1 MTLEG
6 SVAEY
11 MSHMQKRKFRR
22 ILHIYEY
29 PVLQEKDDLRIDC
42 QIDFQ
47 PIIK

>member
-11 MSHMQKRKFRR
+11 MSHMRKRKFAAFY
-22 ILHIYEY
+22 IYEY
-29 PVLQEKDDLRIDC
+29 PVPQEKDDLRIDC